1 MTPTV
6 TLALVKPRDA
16 LTLPSTADLQ
26 VIFAML
32 NARHFGG
39 VLRAY
44 RIIFNPRLTSVAGR
58 IGHRPPVIEL
68 SPRLLASHAEQVEP
82 TLLHEMVHAWLYQ
95 HELPSGHG
103 PEFKRKM
110 REVGLTSIYHF
121 LPIEQHRSRRR
132 YMLSCPRCRTKLL
145 RRRRPGFR
153 VSCARCS
160 PHRFNPNVEMLVSV
174 II

>member
-6 TLALVKPRDA
+6 TLALVKSRDA
-16 LTLPSTADLQ
+16 LTLPSAADLQ

-32 NARHFGG
+32 NVRHFGG
-39 VLRAY
+39 ALRAY

-68 SPRLLASHAEQVEP
+68 SPLLLAGHAEQVKP

-95 HELPSGHG
+95 HGLPTGHG
-103 PEFKRKM
+103 HDFKRKM
-110 REVGLTSIYHF
+110 SEVGLTSIYHF
-121 LPIEQHRSRRR
+121 LPVKRRRSSRR
-132 YMLSCPRCRTKLL
+132 YVLSCPRCQTKLL

-160 PHRFNPNVEMLVSV
+160 PQRFNPNVEMLVNV
-174 II
+174 IV